1 MADAADSKSADHKSC
16 GFKSHQPH
24 QEQLS
29 YPHKLDCDVTIY
41 GGTFML
47 VTKDIKLKIV
57 KMHLE
62 EGVTLRELS
71 EQFHIHPSKS
81 STRWICIGYVS

>member
-1 MADAADSKSADHKSC
+1 MKEIQYFVLYFKYKYNTYKSTI
-16 GFKSHQPH
+16 
-24 QEQLS
+24 
-29 YPHKLDCDVTIY
+29 LD
-41 GGTFML
+41 
-47 VTKDIKLKIV
+47 TKDIKLKIV

-81 STRWICIGYVS
+81 SIRWICIGDVS

>member
-1 MADAADSKSADHKSC
+1 MH
-16 GFKSHQPH
+16 
-24 QEQLS
+24 
-29 YPHKLDCDVTIY
+29 
-41 GGTFML
+41 

-71 EQFHIHPSKS
+71 EQFHMHPSKS
-81 STRWICIGYVS
+81 SIKWICIGDVS